1 MQYYSLVAILRNDR
15 HIARLLPAYRFVMGI
30 TLFTVFGTVI
40 GMATGTLS
48 PSQSKAWPL
57 AAFSGLYNM

>member
-1 MQYYSLVAILRNDR
+1 
-15 HIARLLPAYRFVMGI
+15 MGI
-30 TLFTVFGTVI
+30 TLFTVFGTVL